1 VTNLWQF
8 IKLSH
13 SFRKLKAKRYVIINP
28 MVEHFTRFCFSFIA
42 ASFFACSATA
52 EEARRLEVLFLG
64 DDGHHKPIE
73 RYRVLKQAVGPQG
86 INLTYFE
93 DLAGL
98 SREKLMQYDALIV
111 YANHEQ
117 AAAPNA
123 ILPWVKDG
131 GALVALHS
139 ACGNFHPSKEWFDLV
154 GGRFASHEGG
164 IFTPKTVDLLHPITK
179 DLPALTAWDETYIHR
194 DLTKDRHLL
203 QVREPMNKNEAE
215 EQPWTWTRVEG
226 KGRVFYTASGHDL
239 RCWNESAYQILV
251 ERAIVWAIG
260 EDKVKNSLYGK
271 LPKLELETP
280 EIKNRAHP
288 DIPMMPLQK
297 PLSAEDSAK
306 HAQIPVGTKLVLFA
320 SEPMIINPISIDWDA
335 RGRAWVV
342 ESFGYPNDVPKAPSS
357 GADRIKILE
366 DTNGDGKA
374 DKVTIFADK
383 LRHCTTFAFVKGGI
397 VATDGEDIIYL
408 SDDNGDDITDTR
420 RVLASGL
427 KVWDTHASTSHF
439 VYGIDNW
446 IYATVGYSGV
456 DVKLGDKQHKLG
468 ASVFRFRPDLS
479 DWEYLQNTTNNTWG
493 LGFTEEG
500 DVMGSTANKNPSWI
514 LSIPSKAYA
523 DSGIPQ
529 PKTPRADTSTVIY
542 PITRD
547 ITQVDQIDQYTA
559 GAGHFFHTDDVL
571 SPTLKSNNALVC
583 EPTGHVVGL
592 GEIVP
597 KGSLFSTHFRGNNLY
612 ASSDAWSAPVFAR
625 TGPDGAVWIADWYN
639 PIIQHNVVFRFWNP
653 ARGYDN
659 PHSPFHTGEKK
670 PGAGNAYITP
680 LRDQTHGRIWRI
692 VPKDSLKIRRNVTHD
707 PQDLTSL
714 IKSLASP
721 SQHVRLQAQR
731 LIIEAGDLKVL
742 DALGTYIKDF
752 PSSSP
757 SQKPLSAIHAI
768 WTIHALGATR
778 GSNGHDILS
787 SALRSNDALIR
798 RHALL
803 ALGANEPFVIAALPE
818 LISTKNSP
826 REQLHILTTAAQSTS
841 NDLIAAAVLRFA
853 TNEIKDP
860 TLREATILAMRRQGI
875 AILNLAL
882 KSEPNDSWH
891 MSELLE
897 IAKRIA
903 ASPNRPALDAMLAT
917 SSENWRTRM
926 APVIT
931 AANAPA
937 APKIALPD
945 HLAAGR
951 NHYMKSCIECHQA
964 DGNGVAGTFPP
975 LLGSEWVAGE
985 QKTLLRI
992 LLGGLYGPIEVKGIT
1007 YNGVMPGHS
1016 HVSDEEL
1023 AAIANYVRYS
1033 FADKKEDPIMPAEI
1047 KALRFEIEARK
1058 YTPWTLKDLR

>member
-1 VTNLWQF
+1 MIAPRTRVF
-8 IKLSH
+8 
-13 SFRKLKAKRYVIINP
+13 
-28 MVEHFTRFCFSFIA
+28 FTAIAVYFLTFSV
-42 ASFFACSATA
+42 TA

-86 INLTYFE
+86 INLTYYE
-93 DLAGL
+93 NLAGL
-98 SREKLMQYDALIV
+98 TREKLQQYDALIV
-111 YANHEQ
+111 YANHEKD
-117 AAAPNA
+117 AAPSA

-164 IFTPKTVDLLHPITK
+164 IFSPKTVDLLHPITK

-203 QVREPMNKNEAE
+203 QVREPMNKNETE
-215 EQPWTWTRVEG
+215 EQPWTWTRAEG

-239 RCWNESAYQILV
+239 RCWNEPAYQILV

-260 EDKVKNSLYGK
+260 EEKVKNSLYRK
-271 LPKLELETP
+271 LPKLEIETP

-297 PLSAEDSAK
+297 PLSAEESAK
-306 HAQIPVGTKLVLFA
+306 HAQIPVGTQLVLFA

-342 ESFGYPNDVPKAPSS
+342 ESFGYPNDVPKEPGS

-374 DKVTIFADK
+374 DKVTVFADK
-383 LRHCTTFAFVKGGI
+383 LRHCTTSVFVKGGI
-397 VATDGEDIIYL
+397 VVTDGEDIIYL
-408 SDDNGDDITDTR
+408 SDDNGDDIADTR

-427 KVWDTHASTSHF
+427 NVWDTHASTSHF

-456 DVKLGDKQHKLG
+456 DVKLGDKQHTFG

-479 DWEYLQNTTNNTWG
+479 DWEHLQSTTNNTWG

-500 DVMGSTANKNPSWI
+500 DVMGSTANNNPSWI
-514 LSIPSKAYA
+514 LSIPAKAYA
-523 DSGIPQ
+523 GSGIQQ
-529 PKTPRADTSTVIY
+529 PKTPRADTSTVMY
-542 PITRD
+542 PNTRD
-547 ITQVDQIDQYTA
+547 ITQVDQIDCYTA

-571 SPTLKSNNALVC
+571 SDTLKSNNALVC
-583 EPTGHVVGL
+583 EPTGHIVGI
-592 GEIVP
+592 GEIES

-653 ARGYDN
+653 ARGYDY
-659 PHSPFHTGEKK
+659 PHSPYHTGAKK

-692 VPKDSLKIRRNVTHD
+692 VPKDSQKLRRNFALD

-721 SQHVRLQAQR
+721 SQQIRLHAQR
-731 LIIEAGDLKVL
+731 LIIESGDANAI
-742 DALGTYIKDF
+742 DALEACIKD
-752 PSSSP
+752 SASSP

-768 WTIHALGATR
+768 WAIHGLGAPLD
-778 GSNGHDILS
+778 SKGHDILS

-803 ALGANEPFVIAALPE
+803 ALGANDPSVIAALPE
-818 LISTKNSP
+818 LISAKNSA

-841 NDLIAAAVLRFA
+841 NDLIAAAVLGFA
-853 TNEIKDP
+853 ANEIKDP
-860 TLREATILAMRRQGI
+860 TLREATRLAMRRQGT
-875 AILNLAL
+875 AILHLAL
-882 KSEPNDSWH
+882 KSEPNESWY

-903 ASPNRPALDAMLAT
+903 TSPNRPALDALLAS

-926 APVIT
+926 EPIMA

-937 APKIALPD
+937 APSVSLPD
-945 HLAAGR
+945 HLIAGR

-985 QKTLLRI
+985 KRNLLRI
-992 LLGGLYGPIEVKGIT
+992 LLGGLYGPIEVKGVA

-1023 AAIANYVRYS
+1023 AAIASYVRFA
-1033 FADKKEDPIMPAEI
+1033 FADKKEDAIMPGEF
-1047 KALRFEIEARK
+1047 KALRPEIEARK
-1058 YTPWTLKDLR
+1058 YTPWTVKELR